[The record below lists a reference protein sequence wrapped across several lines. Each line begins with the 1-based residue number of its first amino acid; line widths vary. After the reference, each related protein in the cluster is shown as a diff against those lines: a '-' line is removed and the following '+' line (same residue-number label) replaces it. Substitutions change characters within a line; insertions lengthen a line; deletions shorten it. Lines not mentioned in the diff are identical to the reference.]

1 MHLTL
6 SWRRPWSYRNQSI
19 DLTCKSMDWFLYD
32 DGLRH
37 ERALNAKSTTGFCK
51 SLLYALSTLY
61 QVHQIIQTDVWKK
74 NIEKTFI
81 KYLVNRVKV
90 SNMNSYVDSLNYLS
104 GIEFAVCCCNTFVSF
119 SSRSFDIFGFTNPS
133 GNRK

>member
-1 MHLTL
+1 MDFKVGALNL
-6 SWRRPWSYRNQSI
+6 
-19 DLTCKSMDWFLYD
+19 LCKSMDWFLYD
-32 DGLRH
+32 NGFRH
-37 ERALNAKSTTGFCK
+37 ERALNAKSTTGVVK
-51 SLLYALSTLY
+51 SLLYAPSTLY

-81 KYLVNRVKV
+81 KYLVNRVKF
-90 SNMNSYVDSLNYLS
+90 SNMSSSVDSLNYLS

-119 SSRSFDIFGFTNPS
+119 SSRSFVIFGFTNPS